1 MTLWGRHPWKTN
13 QIYLIRFIL
22 KDAVEKDNI
31 FRPIIQ
37 MIKGKQVEVWD
48 FIK

>member
-13 QIYLIRFIL
+13 QIYLIRRIL
-22 KDAVEKDNI
+22 KDAVEKDI

-37 MIKGKQVEVWD
+37 MIKGKQVKVLE